1 MRIGLLTEGGYPY
14 VGGEGGVW
22 CDRLVRGLDIHEFD
36 VYAFS
41 TGQAQEDAGWVELPP
56 QVARVRTAPLWTAE
70 EDGVVH
76 GRRARRR
83 FTEHYGDLAA
93 ALCTAAQPGT
103 AAEPRTAEA
112 DRFANA
118 LHGLAELARDEG
130 GLVAAL
136 RPSGP
141 CAPWNAPVVRPEP
154 AAPPATPAFPTCWP
168 SPTTWSAPCPLSLD
182 WYEEDGLGAVDLC
195 HAASGGVAA
204 LPGLLAH
211 HFFGVPLLVTEY
223 GVRLRTHYLT
233 RPDASPAVRSLLAAF
248 HGLLTAE
255 TYRVAS
261 FLVPGNAHAR
271 RWQERCGADRAK
283 LRTIHPGMDAAPFAH
298 VGEDAGEDRDKPGQ
312 RDPHTLVWIG
322 RVEPA
327 KDLVSLLHAFAEVR
341 AAEPGTRLRI
351 VGRPSGPEG
360 EAYLGHCR
368 ALAAQLFPDEADGPH
383 AVGQNPV
390 SFEQFGG
397 PVAETIADVHAGGT
411 VTVLSSVV
419 EGFPVG
425 LIEAMFCG
433 RATVSTDVGAV
444 VEVIG
449 GTGLVVPPRNPRAL
463 AEACVSLLRDPERRA
478 RLGAAARARALELF
492 SVEQNVAAFHG
503 LYLETVARTPVRRP
517 VLGGTGDP
525 LPFAAPAEAH
535 VPGHWTEPTPA
546 PSPPGPWRRRS
557 PSWSPSQS
565 PSRRPSDDRPERTRP
580 RRRARR
586 GRPRQGAAAPPP
598 RTVRT
603 RGGPAG
609 DRGRPGGPRH
619 HRPDRRPLSPPRR
632 LSLAE
637 ELYARVPRDADAAGP
652 AATPDAPAGGGDG
665 RRSVTA
671 LLLLLLPGALCAAS
685 LAALTRTHGQMRLYA
700 AAAGV
705 LAVALAL
712 RAVLRR
718 GPLAVPDGPA
728 PGRPPAP
735 GSAGSSPTPCSATAC
750 CAPRS
755 PAAPTDCPTA
765 PRTATGR

>member
-22 CDRLVRGLDIHEFD
+22 CDRLVRGLDRHEFD

-56 QVARVRTAPLWTAE
+56 QVQRVRTAPLWVAE

-83 FTEHYGDLAA
+83 FTEHYGELAA
-93 ALCTAAQPGT
+93 ALCTAAEPGT
-103 AAEPRTAEA
+103 AQKSGTAQRRGIAEKPGTAQKSGTAQRRGIAEKPGTAQKPGTAEA

-118 LHGLAELARDEG
+118 LHGLAELSRDEG

-136 RPSGP
+136 RSEQAVRALERA
-141 CAPWNAPVVRPEP
+141 CRAPGARR
-154 AAPPATPAFPTCWP
+154 AAREARVPDLLTVADHLERALR
-168 SPTTWSAPCPLSLD
+168 PLSLD

-195 HAASGGVAA
+195 HAASGGIAA
-204 LPGLLAH
+204 LPGMLAR
-211 HFFGVPLLVTEY
+211 HFFGVPLVVTEY

-248 HGLLTAE
+248 HGLLTTE
-255 TYRVAS
+255 TYRAAS
-261 FLVPGNAHAR
+261 YLVPGNAHAR

-283 LRTIHPGMDAAPFAH
+283 LRTIHPGLDATPFAR
-298 VGEDAGEDRDKPGQ
+298 VGEDRRPVDREKDEEREKQERQEKQEKQEHAG
-312 RDPHTLVWIG
+312 PHTLVWLG

-351 VGRPSGPEG
+351 VGRPSGPGG

-368 ALAAQLFPDEADGPH
+368 ALAAQLFPDEADGPY
-383 AVGQNPV
+383 AVGRNPV
-390 SFEQFGG
+390 SFEELGSPG
-397 PVAETIADVHAGGT
+397 AETTADVHAGGA

-492 SVEQNVAAFHG
+492 SVEQNVAAFRG

-517 VLGGTGDP
+517 VLDGAGDP
-525 LPFAAPAEAH
+525 QPFAAPAEAH
-535 VPGHWTEPTPA
+535 VPGHWTEPTPRA
-546 PSPPGPWRRRS
+546 VPTWAVET
-557 PSWSPSQS
+557 
-565 PSRRPSDDRPERTRP
+565 PEPVTE
-580 RRRARR
+580 
-586 GRPRQGAAAPPP
+586 
-598 RTVRT
+598 TVR
-603 RGGPAG
+603 
-609 DRGRPGGPRH
+609 
-619 HRPDRRPLSPPRR
+619 
-632 LSLAE
+632 
-637 ELYARVPRDADAAGP
+637 
-652 AATPDAPAGGGDG
+652 
-665 RRSVTA
+665 
-671 LLLLLLPGALCAAS
+671 
-685 LAALTRTHGQMRLYA
+685 
-700 AAAGV
+700 
-705 LAVALAL
+705 
-712 RAVLRR
+712 
-718 GPLAVPDGPA
+718 
-728 PGRPPAP
+728 
-735 GSAGSSPTPCSATAC
+735 
-750 CAPRS
+750 
-755 PAAPTDCPTA
+755 
-765 PRTATGR
+765 

>member
-22 CDRLVRGLDIHEFD
+22 CDRLVRGLDRHEFD

-56 QVARVRTAPLWTAE
+56 QVQRVRTAPLWVAE

-83 FTEHYGDLAA
+83 FTEHYGELAA
-93 ALCTAAQPGT
+93 ALCTAAEPGT
-103 AAEPRTAEA
+103 AQKSGTAQRRGIAEKPGTAQKPGTAEA

-118 LHGLAELARDEG
+118 LHGLAELAREEG

-136 RPSGP
+136 RSEQAVRALERA
-141 CAPWNAPVVRPEP
+141 CRAPGARR
-154 AAPPATPAFPTCWP
+154 AAREARVPDLLTVADHLERALR
-168 SPTTWSAPCPLSLD
+168 PLSLD

-195 HAASGGVAA
+195 HAASGGIAA
-204 LPGLLAH
+204 LPGLLAR
-211 HFFGVPLLVTEY
+211 HFFGVPLVVTEY

-255 TYRVAS
+255 TYRAAS
-261 FLVPGNAHAR
+261 YLVPGNAHAR

-283 LRTIHPGMDAAPFAH
+283 LRTIHPGLDATPFAR
-298 VGEDAGEDRDKPGQ
+298 VGEDRRPEDREKDEEREKQERQERQEKQEKQEHAG
-312 RDPHTLVWIG
+312 PHTLVWLG

-383 AVGQNPV
+383 AVGRNPV
-390 SFEQFGG
+390 SFEELGG
-397 PVAETIADVHAGGT
+397 PGAETTADVHADGA

-478 RLGAAARARALELF
+478 RLGAAAHARALELF
-492 SVEQNVAAFHG
+492 SVEQNVAAFRG

-517 VLGGTGDP
+517 VLDGAGDP
-525 LPFAAPAEAH
+525 QPFAAPAEAH
-535 VPGHWTEPTPA
+535 VPGHWTEPTPRA
-546 PSPPGPWRRRS
+546 VPTWAVET
-557 PSWSPSQS
+557 
-565 PSRRPSDDRPERTRP
+565 PEPVTE
-580 RRRARR
+580 
-586 GRPRQGAAAPPP
+586 
-598 RTVRT
+598 TVR
-603 RGGPAG
+603 
-609 DRGRPGGPRH
+609 
-619 HRPDRRPLSPPRR
+619 
-632 LSLAE
+632 
-637 ELYARVPRDADAAGP
+637 
-652 AATPDAPAGGGDG
+652 
-665 RRSVTA
+665 
-671 LLLLLLPGALCAAS
+671 
-685 LAALTRTHGQMRLYA
+685 
-700 AAAGV
+700 
-705 LAVALAL
+705 
-712 RAVLRR
+712 
-718 GPLAVPDGPA
+718 
-728 PGRPPAP
+728 
-735 GSAGSSPTPCSATAC
+735 
-750 CAPRS
+750 
-755 PAAPTDCPTA
+755 
-765 PRTATGR
+765 

>member
-22 CDRLVRGLDIHEFD
+22 CDRLVRGLDRHEFD

-56 QVARVRTAPLWTAE
+56 QVQRVRTAPLWVAE

-83 FTEHYGDLAA
+83 FTEHYGELAA
-93 ALCTAAQPGT
+93 ALCTAAEPGTAQQPGTAQRRGT
-103 AAEPRTAEA
+103 AAEPGTAQKPGTAEA

-118 LHGLAELARDEG
+118 LHGLAELAREEG

-136 RPSGP
+136 RSEQAVRALERA
-141 CAPWNAPVVRPEP
+141 CRAPGARR
-154 AAPPATPAFPTCWP
+154 AAREARVPDLLTVADHLERALR
-168 SPTTWSAPCPLSLD
+168 PLSLD

-195 HAASGGVAA
+195 HAASGGIAA
-204 LPGLLAH
+204 LPGLLAR
-211 HFFGVPLLVTEY
+211 HFFGVPLVVTEY

-255 TYRVAS
+255 TYRAAS
-261 FLVPGNAHAR
+261 YLVPGNAHAR

-283 LRTIHPGMDAAPFAH
+283 LRTIHPGLDATPFAR
-298 VGEDAGEDRDKPGQ
+298 VGEDRRPEDREKDEEREKQERQEKQEHAG
-312 RDPHTLVWIG
+312 PHTLVWLG

-383 AVGQNPV
+383 AVGRNPV
-390 SFEQFGG
+390 SFEELGG
-397 PVAETIADVHAGGT
+397 PGAETTADVHADGA

-478 RLGAAARARALELF
+478 RLGAAAHARALELF
-492 SVEQNVAAFHG
+492 SVEQNVAAFRG

-517 VLGGTGDP
+517 VLDGAGDP
-525 LPFAAPAEAH
+525 QPFAAPAEAH
-535 VPGHWTEPTPA
+535 VPGHWTEPTPRA
-546 PSPPGPWRRRS
+546 VPTWAVET
-557 PSWSPSQS
+557 
-565 PSRRPSDDRPERTRP
+565 PEPVTE
-580 RRRARR
+580 
-586 GRPRQGAAAPPP
+586 
-598 RTVRT
+598 TVR
-603 RGGPAG
+603 
-609 DRGRPGGPRH
+609 
-619 HRPDRRPLSPPRR
+619 
-632 LSLAE
+632 
-637 ELYARVPRDADAAGP
+637 
-652 AATPDAPAGGGDG
+652 
-665 RRSVTA
+665 
-671 LLLLLLPGALCAAS
+671 
-685 LAALTRTHGQMRLYA
+685 
-700 AAAGV
+700 
-705 LAVALAL
+705 
-712 RAVLRR
+712 
-718 GPLAVPDGPA
+718 
-728 PGRPPAP
+728 
-735 GSAGSSPTPCSATAC
+735 
-750 CAPRS
+750 
-755 PAAPTDCPTA
+755 
-765 PRTATGR
+765 